1 MRAQRRGAR
10 SSRGGAAE
18 AVAQGPRRTP
28 ATQHLRSKQ
37 EAGAASSAAGGGGR
51 GAPPRPPSDLTRPDP
66 RPPPGSGAG
75 PNRRGAGAP
84 PGTRAHKS
92 EHKASIGN
100 HNRKQQAAKKMSRGF
115 GPASAGD

>member
-1 MRAQRRGAR
+1 
-10 SSRGGAAE
+10 
-18 AVAQGPRRTP
+18 V
-28 ATQHLRSKQ
+28 
-37 EAGAASSAAGGGGR
+37 
-51 GAPPRPPSDLTRPDP
+51 
-66 RPPPGSGAG
+66 PGSGAG